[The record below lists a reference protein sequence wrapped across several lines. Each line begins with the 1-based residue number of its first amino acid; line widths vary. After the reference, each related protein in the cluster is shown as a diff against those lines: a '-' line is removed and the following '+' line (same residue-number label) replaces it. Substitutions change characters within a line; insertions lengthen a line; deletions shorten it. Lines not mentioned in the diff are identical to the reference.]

1 MLLRFIS
8 AAAGVTTSSPHRLN
22 NVLLRGWTTLYL
34 PLHLLRVDGGV
45 SAFQPLCKRQWVLP
59 TSRGVHACNTQ
70 HVLWVHVSLTGDSLP
85 WGYSVGSAYLSFR
98 VSEAV
103 TLGPCQAEPKS
114 FASS

>member
-1 MLLRFIS
+1 MFCC
-8 AAAGVTTSSPHRLN
+8 
-22 NVLLRGWTTLYL
+22 
-34 PLHLLRVDGGV
+34 VDGPRCTCPFICCG
-45 SAFQPLCKRQWVLP
+45 SMEGFLPFSHCAKGSGCLP